1 MNLFFGFLQVV
12 GWIGTGYFYHS
23 NNWWAISACILF
35 ALVFGLMSAMNMVGK
50 QLGNNGHT
58 SK

>member
-23 NNWWAISACILF
+23 NNWWAITACVLF
-35 ALVFGLMSAMNMVGK
+35 ALASGLASAMNMVGK
-50 QLGNNGHT
+50 QLVNNGHT